1 MYKQLIKK
9 VNNNQMFMF
18 SLLFFSFFLHL
29 QLRTPLNGMLL
40 YILLSLFS
48 ALLLA
53 NAKSLKQ
60 SFRKNSNLNYL
71 LLLNVWAF
79 LSISW
84 SEISVLSLYRFYY
97 QFLMLLSVAH
107 ILNCLSYKKREK
119 VLLVFFYV
127 LLVID
132 LFTILFIP
140 SLGQMGNGISGL
152 HYHKNQLGGILA
164 IISVFSYFSSQST
177 IKEKF
182 FSLILIVICFFI
194 GAKTAFF
201 TASICILM
209 PLLLKHV
216 MYYFKFNSLLY
227 VVKFLSV
234 LLLFIVFI
242 LVPFYIENILDYFVY
257 DLPPEILTGR
267 GAIWSLALSSLDS
280 FYVGEGFS
288 SFWQVDESVSVVA
301 ESAVD
306 NETMWFLKIEQAHN
320 GYIDMLLSL
329 GAVGVF
335 FLMLLIY
342 KTLINS
348 LITFKYGNLQPL
360 SIWLL
365 TILFNFTETSFMY
378 YFSPVWFVF
387 LLYTIPAYKK
397 LDKDNLHV

>member
-9 VNNNQMFMF
+9 INSNQTFMF

-29 QLRTPLNGMLL
+29 QLRTPLNGILL

-48 ALLLA
+48 ALLLV
-53 NAKSLKQ
+53 NVKNIKQ
-60 SFRKNSNLNYL
+60 SFQQNSSLNYL
-71 LLLNVWAF
+71 LLLNFWAF
-79 LSISW
+79 LSIFW
-84 SEISVLSLYRFYY
+84 SETSALSLYRFYY
-97 QFLMLLSVAH
+97 QILMLLSVAY
-107 ILNCLSYKKREK
+107 ILHSLNYKKREK

-132 LFTILFIP
+132 LFVIAFIP

-164 IISVFSYFSSQST
+164 IISVVFYFSSQST
-177 IKEKF
+177 IKKKS
-182 FSLILIVICFFI
+182 FSLILIAVCFLI

-209 PLLLKHV
+209 PLILKHL
-216 MYYFKFNSLLY
+216 MFYFKFNSLLY
-227 VVKFLSV
+227 VVKCLSI

-242 LVPFYIENILDYFVY
+242 LVPFYIENILDFFVY

-301 ESAVD
+301 ANAID

-335 FLMLLIY
+335 LLMLLIY
-342 KTLINS
+342 KSLINS
-348 LITFKYGNLQPL
+348 LIAFRYGNLLPL

-378 YFSPVWFVF
+378 YFSPTWFVF
-387 LLYTIPAYKK
+387 LLYTVPAYEK
-397 LDKDNLHV
+397 LDKDNSDV